1 MDKFV
6 VFVEKILFIIVLE
19 VFYSTT
25 YSAGGGGGGAKV
37 SQMKII
43 E

>member
-19 VFYSTT
+19 VLYSTT
-25 YSAGGGGGGAKV
+25 YSEEGGEGSKG
-37 SQMKII
+37 
-43 E
+43 